1 MHIDFRSWTFGVCS
15 SYKHNMHILAA
26 FDKFKDAM
34 PADRACDA
42 ALSGA
47 LEALGEPL
55 TLTRAPLTDGGE
67 GFCPILTNA
76 ANGYLEHHKV
86 SGPLGEEVEAPLGWV
101 ELERIPESA
110 RKYLG
115 AKNGSLAILEM
126 ASVAGLEQVP
136 TALRHPRHC
145 TTRGVG
151 ELIRIAV
158 AEEADAILL
167 GIGGSATSD
176 LGLGALEALGL
187 EFCPSGQVTPAQW
200 SAIEAIQGCIDFEV
214 PPIYIAC
221 DVDNPL
227 LGAKGAAAVYGPQKG
242 LAPEEVEA
250 FEDASARIA
259 QLLCGFF
266 NQPAS
271 SLKIPGSG
279 AAGGIGF
286 GLNVAF
292 GAHYVPGFELVTAWL
307 DLSSKIKEA
316 DLVLTG
322 EGKFDSSSLAGKGPY
337 ALLAAAYSS
346 DTAAILLAGLAE
358 EEAAEIVR
366 ERFPGTAVYSIT
378 PEGTL
383 LAQALKSAPEFL
395 QQKVTE
401 VLQTLYTHD
410 G

>member
-1 MHIDFRSWTFGVCS
+1 M
-15 SYKHNMHILAA
+15 KILAA
-26 FDKFKDAM
+26 FDKYKDAM
-34 PADRACDA
+34 PAGRACDA

-47 LEALGEPL
+47 LEALGESL
-55 TLTRAPLTDGGE
+55 TLSHAPLTDGGE
-67 GFCPILTNA
+67 GFCPILTQA
-76 ANGYLEHHKV
+76 ASGYMEHHKV
-86 SGPLGEEVEAPLGWV
+86 SGPLGEEVDSPLGWV
-101 ELERIPESA
+101 NLERIPESA
-110 RKYLG
+110 RKLLG
-115 AKNGSLAILEM
+115 LKNGKLAIIEM

-136 TALRHPRHC
+136 NGQRHPKHC

-187 EFCPSGQVTPAQW
+187 QFCPSGQVTPAQW
-200 SAIEAIQGCIDFEV
+200 PTIEQIKGNIELTI

-227 LGAKGAAAVYGPQKG
+227 LGPEGAAAVYGPQKG
-242 LAPEEVEA
+242 LKPDEIEA
-250 FEDASARIA
+250 FDGATERVAK
-259 QLLCGFF
+259 QLCEFF
-266 NQPAS
+266 NKPEYTLRA
-271 SLKIPGSG
+271 PGSG

-292 GAHYVPGFELVTAWL
+292 DSNYLAGFELVTAWL
-307 DLSSKIKEA
+307 DLSRKIKEA

-322 EGKFDSSSLAGKGPY
+322 EGKFDNSSLAGKGPY

-346 DTAAILLAGLAE
+346 DTSAILLAGLAE
-358 EEAAEIVR
+358 EEAAKTVR
-366 ERFPGTAVYSIT
+366 DRFPGTAVYSIT
-378 PEGTL
+378 PEGTP
-383 LAQALKSAPEFL
+383 LAQALKLAPDFL
-395 QQKVTE
+395 KQKVSE

>member
-1 MHIDFRSWTFGVCS
+1 
-15 SYKHNMHILAA
+15 MHILAA

-34 PADRACDA
+34 PADRACDV
-42 ALSGA
+42 ALIGA
-47 LEALGEPL
+47 LDALGEPL
-55 TLTRAPLTDGGE
+55 QLTRAPLTDGGE
-67 GFCPILTNA
+67 GFCPILTGA
-76 ANGYLEHHKV
+76 ASGYLEYHSV
-86 SGPLGEEVEAPLGWV
+86 CGPLGLEIEAPLGWV
-101 ELERIPESA
+101 DLSRIPESA

-115 AKNGSLAILEM
+115 AKNGKLAIIEM

-136 TALRHPRHC
+136 PAQRDPHYC
-145 TTRGVG
+145 TSRGVG

-158 AEEADAILL
+158 AEEASAILL

-187 EFCPSGQVTPAQW
+187 RFSKTEMITPAQW
-200 SAIEAIQGCIDFEV
+200 PDIQKIAGKIEVTV

-227 LGAKGAAAVYGPQKG
+227 LGQRGAAAVYGPQKG
-242 LAPEEVEA
+242 LPASAVEA
-250 FEDASARIA
+250 YDDASARIA
-259 QLLCGFF
+259 RLLCNYF
-266 NQPAS
+266 NQPDDR
-271 SLKIPGSG
+271 LKTPGSG

-292 GAHYVPGFELVTAWL
+292 DASYVPGFELVTAWL
-307 DLSSKIKEA
+307 DLTTKIREA

-322 EGKFDSSSLAGKGPY
+322 EGKFDQSSLAGKGPY

-346 DTAAILLAGLAE
+346 DTSAILLAGVAE
-358 EEAAEIVR
+358 EDAAENVR

-378 PEGTL
+378 PDNTPL
-383 LAQALKSAPEFL
+383 DKALQYAPEFL
-395 QQKVTE
+395 RKKVTE

>member
-1 MHIDFRSWTFGVCS
+1 M
-15 SYKHNMHILAA
+15 KILAA

-47 LEALGEPL
+47 LEALGEPIAL
-55 TLTRAPLTDGGE
+55 SHAPLTDGGE
-67 GFCPILTNA
+67 GFCPILTQA
-76 ANGYLEHHKV
+76 ASGFMEHHKV
-86 SGPLGEEVEAPLGWV
+86 SGPLGEEVDSPLGWV
-101 ELERIPESA
+101 KLERIPETAS
-110 RKYLG
+110 KLLG
-115 AKNGSLAILEM
+115 SKSGKLAIIEM

-136 TALRHPRHC
+136 QAQRHPRHC

-187 EFCPSGQVTPAQW
+187 QFCPSGQVTPAQW
-200 SAIEAIQGCIDFEV
+200 PAIEQITGSIELTV

-227 LGAKGAAAVYGPQKG
+227 LGTNGAATVYGRQKG
-242 LAPEEVEA
+242 LEANEIEA
-250 FEDASARIA
+250 FDNASARIA
-259 QLLCGFF
+259 KQLCKFY
-266 NQPAS
+266 NQS
-271 SLKIPGSG
+271 ESTLKTAGSG

-286 GLNVAF
+286 GLNVAL
-292 GAHYVPGFELVTAWL
+292 GANYVPGFELVTAWL
-307 DLSSKIKEA
+307 DLSSKIREA

-346 DTAAILLAGLAE
+346 DTPAILLAGLAE
-358 EEAAEIVR
+358 EEAAQTVR
-366 ERFPGTAVYSIT
+366 ECFPGTAVYSIT
-378 PEGTL
+378 PEGTP
-383 LAQALKSAPEFL
+383 LAHALKSAPDFL
-395 QQKVTE
+395 KQKVTE
-401 VLQTLYTHD
+401 VLQTLYT
-410 G
+410 

>member
-1 MHIDFRSWTFGVCS
+1 MQ
-15 SYKHNMHILAA
+15 ILAA
-26 FDKFKDAM
+26 FDKFKDSM
-34 PADRACDA
+34 PAGVACDA
-42 ALSGA
+42 ALAGA

-67 GFCPILTNA
+67 GFCPILTDA
-76 ANGYLEHHKV
+76 ADGYVEYHEV
-86 SGPLGEEVEAPLGWV
+86 CGPLGEEISAPLGWV
-101 ELERIPESA
+101 QLDRIPA
-110 RKYLG
+110 RARQLFG
-115 AKNGSLAILEM
+115 DAKGKLAIIEM

-136 TALRHPRHC
+136 GDQRHPGHC

-200 SAIEAIQGCIDFEV
+200 PMIDAIQGHIELTV

-227 LGAKGAAAVYGPQKG
+227 LGPRGAAAVYGPQKG
-242 LAPEEVEA
+242 LQPDEIAPYDAASKGIAEKLCA
-250 FEDASARIA
+250 FFEKP
-259 QLLCGFF
+259 G
-266 NQPAS
+266 S
-271 SLKIPGSG
+271 SMEIPGSG

-286 GLNVAF
+286 GFNVAF
-292 GAHYVPGFELVTAWL
+292 DAAYVPGFELVTSWL
-307 DLSSKIKEA
+307 DLVSKIQEA

-322 EGKFDSSSLAGKGPY
+322 EGKFDQSSLAGKGPY

-346 DTAAILLAGLAE
+346 DTKAIVFAGLAE
-358 EEAAEIVR
+358 DDAAVIVG

-378 PEGTL
+378 PEGTP
-383 LAQALKSAPEFL
+383 LAEALESAADFL
-395 QQKVTE
+395 KTKVNK
-401 VLQTLYTHD
+401 VLQTQAAND